1 MPGIEAIAYAD
12 DVLIRYG
19 KNVRD
24 SSELAE
30 KVAQIFSEVG
40 LKVNTQ
46 KCTSTRTS
54 MHH

>member
-12 DVLIRYG
+12 DVLIRKG
-19 KNVRD
+19 FVRD